1 MEEVQSF
8 IPILVSTVVGGAI
21 SFFSTLVVQS
31 FQIKKQAKMENMKA
45 KREYK
50 LKRMNVYNEIL
61 NIQNKEYVVFIDTEE
76 GTCHFK
82 DRIFFDSIKP
92 ILYQNYHLLGDKVAE
107 AIKNIEDFLYLRHIA
122 LDHPGITDDRQV
134 CTEFLNIID
143 LMENEIKQFRLDLEK
158 VEKV

>member
-61 NIQNKEYVVFIDTEE
+61 KIQNKDYVAFIDAEE

-92 ILYQNYHLLGDKVAE
+92 ILYQNYHLLGEKVVE
-107 AIKNIEDFLYLRHIA
+107 SIKDIEDFLYSRHVA
-122 LDHPGITDDRQV
+122 YDRPDITDDQEV
-134 CTEFLNIID
+134 CTDFLKMIN
-143 LMENEIKQFRLDLEK
+143 LMENEIKQFRLELEK

>member
-1 MEEVQSF
+1 MEEAQSF

-50 LKRMNVYNEIL
+50 LKRMDVYNEIL
-61 NIQNKEYVVFIDTEE
+61 KIQNKDYVAFIDAEE

-92 ILYQNYHLLGDKVAE
+92 ILYQNYHLLGEKVVE
-107 AIKNIEDFLYLRHIA
+107 AIKDIEDFLYSRHVA
-122 LDHPGITDDRQV
+122 FNRPDITDDQEL
-134 CTEFLNIID
+134 CTDFLKMIN
-143 LMENEIKQFRLDLEK
+143 LMENEIKQFRLELEK
-158 VEKV
+158 NEKI